1 MIPLFFSEPFLR
13 QCSVFKSMKHFF
25 IICVL
30 ATLVTLI
37 PNRAIA
43 VETTFFRGTV
53 DSISSDSASM
63 LIIIDDKDGV
73 ENKITIPTFAD
84 KSLSS
89 TKYSV
94 GDKLIISSQTV
105 NDKIFYAVSDRD
117 RTIPY
122 IGLIALFIA
131 LVVIIGRVQGF
142 ISIGAMIVSFSL
154 ITQFTIPQIVEG
166 VDPIVVSMITA
177 LVIIPLTFY
186 LSHGFN
192 KKTSLAVISTMI
204 ALLLTAVLSVA
215 FTRFGHLTGLS
226 SDEADAVIFKLGSN
240 IRLADLL
247 IAGMI
252 ISAMGVLDDVTISQI
267 GIVQALNK
275 VRPDMKNHHLFTEA
289 MEQGRD
295 HIASLVNTLILVYAG
310 AALPLF
316 LLVYKSE
323 TPLWVVIQRES
334 IAEEITRTF
343 VSSIGIIAAVPIAT
357 MIAVKWG
364 KRRIGHLQKEK
375 LF

>member
-1 MIPLFFSEPFLR
+1 MPIR
-13 QCSVFKSMKHFF
+13 VF
-25 IICVL
+25 
-30 ATLVTLI
+30 
-37 PNRAIA
+37 A
-43 VETTFFRGTV
+43 VDTTFYRGTV
-53 DSISSDSASM
+53 DSIGSDNTTM
-63 LIIIDDKDGV
+63 TVLIEDKDGV
-73 ENKITIPTFAD
+73 ASKISIPTFAD
-84 KSLSS
+84 KSLLNA
-89 TKYSV
+89 KYAV

-105 NDKIFYAVSDRD
+105 EKKAFYAVSDRD
-117 RTIPY
+117 RTIQY
-122 IGLIALFIA
+122 IGLIALFVA
-131 LVVIIGRVQGF
+131 LVVIIGRVQGI

-154 ITQFTIPQIVEG
+154 LTQFTIPQIIEG

-186 LSHGFN
+186 LSHGFSR
-192 KKTSLAVISTMI
+192 KTSLAVISTLI
-204 ALLLTAVLSVA
+204 ALLLTAVLSVV
-215 FTRFGHLTGLS
+215 FTKLGNLSGLS
-226 SDEADAVIFKLGSN
+226 SDEADAVIFKFGSTL
-240 IRLADLL
+240 RLADLL

-267 GIVQALNK
+267 GIVQALSK
-275 VRPDMKNHHLFTEA
+275 VRPDMKSHHLFAEA

-316 LLVYKSE
+316 LLVYKSA

-357 MIAVKWG
+357 VIAVKWG
-364 KRRIGHLQKEK
+364 KRRVGHLQKEK

>member
-1 MIPLFFSEPFLR
+1 MS
-13 QCSVFKSMKHFF
+13 
-25 IICVL
+25 
-30 ATLVTLI
+30 
-37 PNRAIA
+37 
-43 VETTFFRGTV
+43 
-53 DSISSDSASM
+53 
-63 LIIIDDKDGV
+63 IIIDDKDGA

-89 TKYSV
+89 TKYAA

-122 IGLIALFIA
+122 IGLIALFFA
-131 LVVIIGRVQGF
+131 LVIIIGRVQGF
-142 ISIGAMIVSFSL
+142 ISIGAMVVSFSL

-186 LSHGFN
+186 LSHGFS

-215 FTRFGHLTGLS
+215 FTRLGHLTGLS

-240 IRLADLL
+240 VRLADLL

-267 GIVQALNK
+267 AIVQTLNK
-275 VRPDMKNHHLFTEA
+275 VRPDMKNHHLFAEA

-334 IAEEITRTF
+334 IAEEIIRTF

-364 KRRIGHLQKEK
+364 KRRIGHLQREK

>member
-1 MIPLFFSEPFLR
+1 
-13 QCSVFKSMKHFF
+13 MKHIF
-25 IICVL
+25 ITCL
-30 ATLVTLI
+30 F
-37 PNRAIA
+37 IA
-43 VETTFFRGTV
+43 FAVVAPSKAWGVETTFYRGTV
-53 DSISSDSASM
+53 DSISTDSASM
-63 LIIIDDKDGV
+63 MVIISDTDGIESV
-73 ENKITIPTFAD
+73 ITIPTFAD
-84 KSLSS
+84 KTLSS
-89 TKYSV
+89 AKYTP
-94 GDKLIISSQTV
+94 GDKLIISSQSV
-105 NDKIFYAVSDRD
+105 NDKVFYAVSDRD
-117 RTIPY
+117 RTFAY
-122 IGLIALFIA
+122 IGLIALFVA
-131 LVVIIGRVQGF
+131 LVVLIGRIQGL

-154 ITQFTIPQIVEG
+154 LTQFTIPQIVEG

-192 KKTSLAVISTMI
+192 KKTSLAVVATMI
-204 ALLLTAVLSVA
+204 ALFLTAILSVA
-215 FTRFGHLTGLS
+215 FTKFGSLTGLS
-226 SDEADAVIFKLGSN
+226 SDEADAVIFKLGSSL
-240 IRLADLL
+240 RLADLL

-275 VRPDMKNHHLFTEA
+275 VRPDMKDHHLFAVA
-289 MEQGRD
+289 MAQGRD

-357 MIAVKWG
+357 LIAVKWG